1 MALTPRF
8 IIDTSALARLHDPT
22 VGTVLRPMIDLRLVA
37 TTPALDAEVL
47 YSARSAKD
55 HDTIRARRRT
65 TYTYLSVVDR
75 HWEDAFDAQSRL
87 ARTGRHRAVGI
98 TDLLTAVVAAEHRVI
113 VVHYDQDFEIAAEVV
128 DFTHRWVVPRGAVA

>member
-1 MALTPRF
+1 MALTPSF
-8 IIDTSALARLHDPT
+8 LIDTSALARLHDPAI
-22 VGTVLRPMIDLRLVA
+22 GTVLRPMIDLRLVA

-55 HDTIRARRRT
+55 YDAIRARRRT
-65 TYTYLSVVDR
+65 AYIALSLVDR
-75 HWEDAFDAQSRL
+75 HWEAAFDAQARL

-98 TDLLTAVVAAEHRVI
+98 TDLLTAVVAAEHRVT

-128 DFTHRWVVPRGAVA
+128 DFTHRWVVPRGSVA